1 MEKDLGKTYTPV
13 TSASGRLRHGIY
25 TFEVVSAL
33 SYDSI
38 LKKKKKTNMNS
49 QVLLVCG
56 GRRVV
61 FGVDQEGGDRR
72 CSENSELQRD
82 SEHMTIREGGIH
94 RDI

>member
-1 MEKDLGKTYTPV
+1 
-13 TSASGRLRHGIY
+13 
-25 TFEVVSAL
+25 
-33 SYDSI
+33 
-38 LKKKKKTNMNS
+38 MNS

-61 FGVDQEGGDRR
+61 VGVDQERGDRR

-82 SEHMTIREGGIH
+82 SERMPIREGGIH